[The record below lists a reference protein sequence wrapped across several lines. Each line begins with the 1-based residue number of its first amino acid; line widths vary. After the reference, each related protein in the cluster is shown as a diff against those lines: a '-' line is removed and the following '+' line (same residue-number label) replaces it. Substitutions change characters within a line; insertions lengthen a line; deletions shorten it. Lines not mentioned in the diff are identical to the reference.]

1 MNRRLFL
8 PLLICGL
15 LLAGCY
21 RQADDS
27 FEQVDSQSVQPIA
40 SPTVVTV
47 EPTGIVTVANS
58 NTQATSETPS
68 TTESLVTPS
77 KTDDPADVDPTDIP
91 LVTPTLGIPPTDT
104 VTIPTATGPATPIV
118 LTPEAPPGQVELPTI
133 IPPTATPT
141 FDIVL
146 PTSTDVSDGPQ
157 AGDECIH
164 EVVAGDTLFR
174 ISINNGTTVEA
185 VQQLN
190 SIEGDA
196 IQIGQLLRIPGCV
209 AGQVDEP
216 TVEPTESVADTI
228 IQPTPTD
235 SVGGS
240 SIATVEPVDNLPT
253 AGQQIHVV
261 VSGETLG
268 GIANRYNISIAEI
281 MGLNN
286 LSDPDA
292 LAIGD
297 ELLIPASN

>member
-1 MNRRLFL
+1 M
-8 PLLICGL
+8 CVL

-40 SPTVVTV
+40 SPTVNVPVLTPIQT
-47 EPTGIVTVANS
+47 EADSSTQSTREAPT
-58 NTQATSETPS
+58 TPD
-68 TTESLVTPS
+68 SLVQPS
-77 KTDDPADVDPTDIP
+77 KTDDPADIAPTDVRA
-91 LVTPTLGIPPTDT
+91 VTPTFVIPPTQN
-104 VTIPTATGPATPIV
+104 VVIPTATGPATPIV

-133 IPPTATPT
+133 NPPTATPT
-141 FDIVL
+141 FDIVQ
-146 PTSTDVSDGPQ
+146 PTPTDIGDGIQ
-157 AGDECIH
+157 AGDECTH
-164 EVVAGDTLFR
+164 TVVAGDTLFR
-174 ISINNGTTVEA
+174 ISLNNGISVES

-196 IQIGQLLRIPGCV
+196 IQIGQLLRIPECV
-209 AGQVDEP
+209 VGQVDDP
-216 TVEPTESVADTI
+216 TAEPTETAVDTV

-235 SVGGS
+235 SIGGS

-261 VSGETLG
+261 ISGETLG
-268 GIANRYNISIAEI
+268 AIANRYGTSIAAIIE
-281 MGLNN
+281 LNGISN
-286 LSDPDA
+286 PDA